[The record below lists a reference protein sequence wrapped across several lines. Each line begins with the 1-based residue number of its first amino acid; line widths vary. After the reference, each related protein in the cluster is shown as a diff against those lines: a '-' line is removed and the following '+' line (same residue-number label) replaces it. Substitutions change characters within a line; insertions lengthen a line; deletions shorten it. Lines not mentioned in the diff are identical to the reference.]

1 MFAFRVRCKVIVL
14 RVEIKEIEPVK
25 LKAPI
30 IIEGFPGIGMVGTI
44 CASYLADKLQ
54 MKLVG
59 YLASSHF
66 PPISAI
72 HDYKPV
78 SPARIYASEKY
89 DLVVLFSEFVIPA
102 DIVFVL
108 SQEIIAWAKKKKA
121 KAIYSLAAI
130 ATQEPKETIHGI
142 ASTPEIAELLKKHGV
157 ELIKEGATQGVSGVL
172 IAECAAQ
179 KMPAANIMVQTAN
192 PLDPA
197 ASARLLDKLS
207 EIIGVPIETK
217 ELVKEGETVEARM
230 REAME
235 KMKALHSDY
244 KAREENPMYA

>member
-1 MFAFRVRCKVIVL
+1 MK
-14 RVEIKEIEPVK
+14 VEIHETERVA
-25 LKAPI
+25 LKNPI

-44 CASYLADKLQ
+44 CASYLADKLG
-54 MKLVG
+54 MKLVAH
-59 YLASSHF
+59 LSSSHF

-78 SPARIYASEKY
+78 SPARIYASEKH

-102 DIVFVL
+102 EIVYPL
-108 SQEIIAWAKKKKA
+108 SQEIIAWSKKKKA

-130 ATQEPKETIHGI
+130 ATQEPKDTVHGI
-142 ASTPEIAELLKKHGV
+142 ASTPEMGELLKKHGV

-179 KMPAANIMVQTAN
+179 RFPAANIMVQTAN
-192 PLDPA
+192 PLDPV
-197 ASARLLDKLS
+197 ASARLLEKLS
-207 EIIGVPIETK
+207 EIIGVPIDTK
-217 ELVKEGETVEARM
+217 ALIKEGEQVEARM
-230 REAME
+230 KEAME